1 MNTAVNAGEHRGDH
15 RCERRGEHRG
25 EGNIH
30 LLGSSAAHCCGRCIR
45 TDTAVAAFVWDLW
58 LGNLDLAFSVKNST
72 FRIKMALLGLKNG
85 IFSAKKALLRS
96 KKVFSVQKRHL

>member
-1 MNTAVNAGEHRGDH
+1 MQREVSPEVHRDAGVNTGVNAGERRGDH
-15 RCERRGEHRG
+15 RCEHRCEHRG

-58 LGNLDLAFSVKNST
+58 LGNLDLAFSV
-72 FRIKMALLGLKNG
+72 LK
-85 IFSAKKALLRS
+85 
-96 KKVFSVQKRHL
+96 